1 MLNSVIYYFSIQ
13 RVIKE
18 ADTYLVQLLQS
29 FINETKY
36 IYKKGVD
43 MILSCILQENQ
54 EKHPTMYKV
63 AVKVLRNCSTTL
75 NYAIKMVCG
84 VMSVVYLIVFQRKVY
99 LRSVTH
105 FSHSRL

>member
-1 MLNSVIYYFSIQ
+1 VLYYFSIK
-13 RVIKE
+13 RVFKVE
-18 ADTYLVQLLQS
+18 DTYLVQLLQS

-36 IYKKGVD
+36 TSDKGVD
-43 MILSCILQENQ
+43 IILSYILQENQ

-63 AVKVLRNCSTTL
+63 AVKVLRNCRKTL
-75 NYAIKMVCG
+75 NYPITMVCG
-84 VMSVVYLIVFQRKVY
+84 VMSVVYVVVFQRNIY